1 MDIKEETIEMLRV
14 IKANSYSITTVD
26 GRPRV
31 VIEDCSLDSFL
42 WVMNQAMAQIK
53 DGKPDYKDI

>member
-1 MDIKEETIEMLRV
+1 MNIKEETLQLLYTL
-14 IKANSYSITTVD
+14 KLNSYSTTLD
-26 GRPRV
+26 GRPAV
-31 VIEDCSLDSFL
+31 VIDDCSLDSFL

>member
-14 IKANSYSITTVD
+14 VKANSHSTALD
-26 GRPRV
+26 GKPAV

-42 WVMNQAMAQIK
+42 WVINQAIAQIK
-53 DGKPDYKDI
+53 DGKPDWRDC

>member
-1 MDIKEETIEMLRV
+1 MNIKEETLQLLYTL
-14 IKANSYSITTVD
+14 KLNSHSTTVD
-26 GRPRV
+26 RKPAV
-31 VIEDCSLDSFL
+31 VIDDCSLDSFL